1 MVAILGARFHYYLQ
15 DMCKFLQLSGIKK
28 QGNGIRFDMGDVL
41 VGDQTAE
48 MLMLSTS
55 VLNIKWAIKGNPNFF
70 LHLLSDFNSKHF
82 VHELLEEQKL
92 LALLH
97 VLLYEKEAFL
107 MVASRQLQTSYI
119 IHSGDVRRN
128 ALLLGSTNKPA
139 VQYETLLQDS
149 SSSSSFSHLSC
160 WVNALVSSASVAT
173 LCHGST

>member
-70 LHLLSDFNSKHF
+70 LHLLR
-82 VHELLEEQKL
+82 LE
-92 LALLH
+92 
-97 VLLYEKEAFL
+97 
-107 MVASRQLQTSYI
+107 T
-119 IHSGDVRRN
+119 
-128 ALLLGSTNKPA
+128 
-139 VQYETLLQDS
+139 
-149 SSSSSFSHLSC
+149 
-160 WVNALVSSASVAT
+160 
-173 LCHGST
+173 